1 LVLIYRW
8 LGFWVVRR
16 AYRLLATG
24 DPRPLRERLTGE
36 AKRLL
41 ILAGAIALA
50 TIGFAVVAVTALVV
64 YYG

>member
-24 DPRPLRERLTGE
+24 DPSPLRERLTGE

-41 ILAGAIALA
+41 ILAGAIVLA
-50 TIGFAVVAVTALVV
+50 TIGFAMVAVTALVV

>member
-24 DPRPLRERLTGE
+24 DPRPRRERLTRE
-36 AKRLL
+36 AKRVL
-41 ILAGAIALA
+41 ILAGAIVLA